1 MKKENMKLNWLK
13 LLCLICIPYS
23 PNSGIAKNLRNLIVE
38 GVEAEISR
46 ATYQYTFY
54 LIFHLRLVHN
64 QISL

>member
-1 MKKENMKLNWLK
+1 MKKKNMELNWLK
-13 LLCLICIPYS
+13 LLCLISIPYN
-23 PNSGIAKNLRNLIVE
+23 PNSDIAKNLRNLIVD

-54 LIFHLRLVHN
+54 LIFHLRLAHN